1 MVFPLAGIIGGM
13 IGLRGLHAAS
23 VGVGGHAAVRA
34 FIKSPL
40 IQGGGFGLGYT
51 GGAYGGYGISN
62 TADPLGVHKP
72 KYKRTQQKLG
82 LPYGSYGYGRRNYYG
97 RRRRYRSRY
106 GYRRRSYYRRGY
118 Y

>member
-1 MVFPLAGIIGGM
+1 MPFPLAGLIGGM

-23 VGVGGHAAVRA
+23 VGVGGHAAVRT

-72 KYKRTQQKLG
+72 KYKRHSSKLG
-82 LPYGSYGYGRRNYYG
+82 LPGYGYGYRYRGYRYRRGRYRY
-97 RRRRYRSRY
+97 RRRPAYRTY
-106 GYRRRSYYRRGY
+106 RRSYY
-118 Y
+118 